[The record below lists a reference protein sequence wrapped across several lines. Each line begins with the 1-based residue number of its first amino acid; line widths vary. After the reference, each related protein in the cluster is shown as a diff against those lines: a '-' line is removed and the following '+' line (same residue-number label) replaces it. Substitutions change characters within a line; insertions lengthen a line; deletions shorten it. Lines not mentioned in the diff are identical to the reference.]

1 MYAVVEVDKVGCECT
16 IKGGTY
22 NSVGWMADQELL
34 ELHNKVDLVITL
46 GGDGTLIWVA
56 FCLLL
61 LWHLG
66 SLDRKNLGMVW
77 DGFWHG

>member
-1 MYAVVEVDKVGCECT
+1 
-16 IKGGTY
+16 
-22 NSVGWMADQELL
+22 MADQELL

-61 LWHLG
+61 L
-66 SLDRKNLGMVW
+66 
-77 DGFWHG
+77 